1 MPEATPNSYDEMPY
15 ISLPFAQTHPAR
27 LAALA
32 TLFGMQPPMV
42 ESCRVLELG
51 CAAGDNLIPMALV
64 LPGARFLGIDLS
76 AGQIERGQQTI
87 AALGLN
93 NIELRHADI
102 AAVDVAY
109 GRFDYIVAH
118 GIYSWVPAAV
128 REKVLA
134 ICRDN
139 LARDGVAYVSYNTL
153 PGWSGR
159 GMLRDLMLQHS
170 RDAEDAAARVRQSRA
185 MLDFLSHSLPAET
198 AYGALLR
205 QEIDVLRQEP
215 DAYLF
220 HDHLE
225 IVNDPVYFHQ
235 FIAAAERHDLQFLAE
250 AEYSMMTPAQLPAA
264 VADGLSRFA
273 ADVPALQQYLD
284 FLTNRTFR
292 QTLLVHRDVAIVRD
306 LDARS
311 VHGFSVASPV
321 RPLSRTPSLTQGAA
335 EVFRAPNGATL
346 NTVSAL
352 AKAALLALMRQWPA
366 ALPFDRLVAAAR
378 ALLPPDAVG
387 GADIAPAATARD
399 AQTLGNEI
407 LQCYAAGVVELR
419 VWSPRL
425 SVTPAAR
432 PVASPLARLQAMQGE
447 HVTNLLLQRVTL
459 DGLTRVLLPLLDGS
473 RDRGALVSALSDLAA
488 RGALHVQQN
497 GQPLTRGAALEALLG
512 DAVNT
517 NLPRLAKAGLLV
529 E

>member
-15 ISLPFAQTHPAR
+15 INLPFVQTHPAR
-27 LAALA
+27 LATLA
-32 TLFGMQPPMV
+32 TLFGMQPPAV

-76 AGQIERGQQTI
+76 VRQIERGLQTI
-87 AALGLN
+87 AALGLT

-102 AAVDVAY
+102 AAVDAAY
-109 GRFDYIVAH
+109 GQFDYIIAH
-118 GIYSWVPAAV
+118 GIYSWVPTVV
-128 REKVLA
+128 REKLLA
-134 ICRDN
+134 VCHDN
-139 LARDGVAYVSYNTL
+139 LVRGGIAYVSYNTL
-153 PGWSGR
+153 PGWTSR
-159 GMLRDLMLQHS
+159 GMLRELMLQHS
-170 RDAEDAAARVRQSRA
+170 RQAVDAAARVRQSRA
-185 MLDFLSHSLPAET
+185 MLDFLSHSLPSET

-220 HDHLE
+220 HDHRE
-225 IVNDPVYFHQ
+225 TVNDPVYFHQ

-264 VADGLSRFA
+264 IADGLSRFA
-273 ADVPALQQYLD
+273 ADGAALQQYLD

-292 QTLLVHRDVAIVRD
+292 QTLLVHRDVALRRD
-306 LDARS
+306 LDGRS
-311 VHGFSVASPV
+311 VQGFAVASPV
-321 RPLSRTPSLTQGAA
+321 RPLSNTPSLAPGTA
-335 EVFRAPNGATL
+335 ETFRAPNGATFH
-346 NTVSAL
+346 TSSAL

-366 ALPFDRLVAAAR
+366 AVPFAQLVAAAR
-378 ALLPPDAVG
+378 AQVPP
-387 GADIAPAATARD
+387 GAGRGDDIAAATASD
-399 AQTLGNEI
+399 AQALGDEI
-407 LQCYAAGVVELR
+407 LRCYAAGVVELR
-419 VWSPRL
+419 LWSPRL
-425 SVTPAAR
+425 SVVPTAR
-432 PVASPLARLQAMQGE
+432 PVASPLARLQAMHGE

-459 DGLTRVLLPLLDGS
+459 DGLTCVLLPLLDGT
-473 RDRGALVSALSDLAA
+473 RDRGALVSALAALAA
-488 RGALHVQQN
+488 RGGLHVQQN